1 VIFVDEER
9 FEMQASPISGYN
21 AYAQFS
27 EKNREVVKADFSVR
41 EHKPEQVEVSSRA
54 SDTEDIISI
63 SDAARNASAA
73 LSASRE
79 AVAREA
85 VAQETARRETSTQA
99 EFKEWARETAM
110 KSEPFTQRV
119 SGQQLGELLSGSGI
133 SVEKDESFDINV
145 DKWGI
150 ANVTSRNAE
159 KAKDVQA
166 LLNSTPRMLNWGLM
180 LQKLPIDR

>member
-1 VIFVDEER
+1 
-9 FEMQASPISGYN
+9 MQASPISGYN

-27 EKNREVVKADFSVR
+27 EKSREVVKADFSVR
-41 EHKPEQVEVSSRA
+41 ERKPEQVEISSRA

-63 SDAARNASAA
+63 SAAARNASAA

-79 AVAREA
+79 AVA
-85 VAQETARRETSTQA
+85 QENATRETSKQA

-133 SVEKDESFDINV
+133 SVEKDETFEINV

-150 ANVTSRNAE
+150 AAVTSKNAE
-159 KAKDVQA
+159 KARDVQA
-166 LLNSTPRMLNWGLM
+166 LLNSTPRMINWGLM

>member
-1 VIFVDEER
+1 
-9 FEMQASPISGYN
+9 MQASPISGYN

-27 EKNREVVKADFSVR
+27 EKSREVVKADFSVR
-41 EHKPEQVEVSSRA
+41 EREHAQVEVSSLA

-79 AVAREA
+79 AA
-85 VAQETARRETSTQA
+85 AQETAAREDAAREAAAQEAAARESSTQA

-119 SGQQLGELLSGSGI
+119 SGQQLGEILSGSGI

-150 ANVTSRNAE
+150 AAVTSKNAE
-159 KAKDVQA
+159 KARDVQA